1 MQRTSTTLITP
12 LTDIREGNRY
22 YLVVTGTTTAV
33 TLEFEHVAG
42 SGTWFLHP
50 AVPVAYGAPPTN
62 VVAVDFIAP
71 CTRMRVRCASG
82 QVNPWTVTYVKHVVD
97 QV

>member
-22 YLVVTGTTTAV
+22 FLVVTGTTTAV
-33 TLEFEHVAG
+33 ALEFEHVAG
-42 SGTWFLHP
+42 SGNWFAHP
-50 AVPVAYGAPPTN
+50 AFSATPSNN
-62 VVAVDFIAP
+62 VVSADFIAP

-82 QVNPWTVTYVKHVVD
+82 QVNPWTVTYVKHVID

>member
-1 MQRTSTTLITP
+1 MQRTSTTLITN

-22 YLVVTGTTTAV
+22 FLVVTGATTAV
-33 TLEFEHVAG
+33 ALEFEHVAG
-42 SGTWFLHP
+42 SGAWFPHP
-50 AVPVAYGAPPTN
+50 AFSATPTGG
-62 VVAVDFIAP
+62 VVSADFIAP

-82 QVNPWTVTYVKHVVD
+82 QVNPWTVTCVKQVMD